1 MNNKIIPPVVAP
13 AGSDSDVDPD
23 SKVGRT
29 LQSQGAIWMEA
40 VYREATTN
48 RKSL

>member
-1 MNNKIIPPVVAP
+1 MSTQIP
-13 AGSDSDVDPD
+13 
-23 SKVGRT
+23 KLGRT